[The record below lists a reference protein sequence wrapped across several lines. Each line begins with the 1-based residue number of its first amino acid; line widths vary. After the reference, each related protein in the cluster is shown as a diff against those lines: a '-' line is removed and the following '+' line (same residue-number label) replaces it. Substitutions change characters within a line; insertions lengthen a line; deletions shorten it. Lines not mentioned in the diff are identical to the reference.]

1 MQTFE
6 YFSTTILCVCKHLR
20 LWRICAFA
28 QACLRICYL
37 TKKKG
42 VKVTYAGLLSR
53 NDSHSII
60 SIPDTDECMEPS
72 SCSQKCVNIKRSYK
86 CLCDDGYQILPD
98 NKHCAA
104 LRSESNI

>member
-1 MQTFE
+1 M
-6 YFSTTILCVCKHLR
+6 
-20 LWRICAFA
+20 
-28 QACLRICYL
+28 

-42 VKVTYAGLLSR
+42 VKITCAGLISL
-53 NDSHSII
+53 NEFHSII

-72 SCSQKCVNIKRSYK
+72 SCSQKCVNIKGSYK

-104 LRSESNI
+104 LRSEFDLCLSTKESQH

>member
-1 MQTFE
+1 MLTFE

-42 VKVTYAGLLSR
+42 VKVTCAGLLSR

-72 SCSQKCVNIKRSYK
+72 SCSQKCMNIKGSYK